1 MSTHAQRRGAIQEAY
16 SKQMVEDQIRVTAGH
31 SDSTMT
37 RYYNRQH
44 NNTLSKQN
52 LEELLG

>member
-31 SDSTMT
+31 ANSTMT
-37 RYYNRQH
+37 RYYNRQN
-44 NNTLSKQN
+44 NNTLSKQS